1 MKPLLTPEAID
12 EIKKSVM
19 DREIIF
25 SIGLFENRRSICL
38 EVLGNS
44 NYWDSIAQMVVKMV
58 LYENPKLKLTWPVVF
73 LRIGLFDSDADAG
86 VTIIDFKKKSLLE
99 RLFSK
104 KVS

>member
-19 DREIIF
+19 DREITF
-25 SIGLFENRRSICL
+25 SISLFENRKSICL

-44 NYWDSIAQMVVKMV
+44 NYWDNIAQAIVKRV
-58 LYENPKLKLTWPVVF
+58 LYENPRLKLTWPVVF
-73 LRIGLFDSDADAG
+73 LRVGLFDSDADAG
-86 VTIIDFKKKSLLE
+86 VTIIDFKKKSLWE